1 MFTMHQG
8 WGRRPLNITHQRNRE
23 IKPILAM
30 QRIEV
35 DNRCVQTMS
44 EAAIG
49 SARSLRVAE
58 FIERSD
64 IYGPG
69 HRSVIWVQGCTLACE
84 GCWNT
89 EMWAHSGAELLSV
102 NSLHERLISI
112 EGVAGVTFLGGEPL
126 QQSPALLDL
135 IRLQTDAG
143 RSVMIYSGYE
153 KEELNEVQQACVD
166 LCDVVILGRYQQE
179 LRNTSLRWRGS
190 SNQVIESPTGRF
202 EVLDDHDGFQ
212 EIEMHIDEHGTF
224 RMVGYPD
231 EELIEAL
238 LDTVI
243 ESLDGSEPHI
253 T

>member
-1 MFTMHQG
+1 
-8 WGRRPLNITHQRNRE
+8 
-23 IKPILAM
+23 
-30 QRIEV
+30 
-35 DNRCVQTMS
+35 
-44 EAAIG
+44 
-49 SARSLRVAE
+49 
-58 FIERSD
+58 
-64 IYGPG
+64 
-69 HRSVIWVQGCTLACE
+69 
-84 GCWNT
+84 
-89 EMWAHSGAELLSV
+89 MWAHSGAELLSV
-102 NSLHERLISI
+102 NSLHERLLSI
-112 EGVAGVTFLGGEPL
+112 EGVTGVTFLGGEPL

-143 RSVMIYSGYE
+143 RSVMVYSGYE

-166 LCDVVILGRYQQE
+166 LCDVVILGRYRQE
-179 LRNTSLRWRGS
+179 LRDTSLRWRGS

-212 EIEMHIDEHGTF
+212 EVEMHIDKHGTF

-243 ESLDGSEPHI
+243 ESLEGTEPHI

>member
-1 MFTMHQG
+1 
-8 WGRRPLNITHQRNRE
+8 
-23 IKPILAM
+23 
-30 QRIEV
+30 
-35 DNRCVQTMS
+35 
-44 EAAIG
+44 
-49 SARSLRVAE
+49 
-58 FIERSD
+58 
-64 IYGPG
+64 
-69 HRSVIWVQGCTLACE
+69 
-84 GCWNT
+84 
-89 EMWAHSGAELLSV
+89 MWAHSGAELLSV

>member
-1 MFTMHQG
+1 MVFIEGFNINRLSCQPVK
-8 WGRRPLNITHQRNRE
+8 PLLEKQ
-23 IKPILAM
+23 
-30 QRIEV
+30 
-35 DNRCVQTMS
+35 
-44 EAAIG
+44 
-49 SARSLRVAE
+49 ARQLRVAE
-58 FIERSD
+58 FLDRSD

-69 HRSVIWVQGCTLACE
+69 LRSVVWVQGCTLACE

-89 EMWAHSGAELLSV
+89 EMWAHSGAELKSV
-102 NSLHERLISI
+102 QALHELLISI
-112 EGVAGVTFLGGEPL
+112 EGVVGVTFLGGEPL

-212 EIEMHIDEHGTF
+212 EVEMHIDEHGTF

-243 ESLDGSEPHI
+243 ESLDGSDPHI

>member
-1 MFTMHQG
+1 
-8 WGRRPLNITHQRNRE
+8 
-23 IKPILAM
+23 M

-35 DNRCVQTMS
+35 DNSCVQTMS
-44 EAAIG
+44 ETAIG

-102 NSLHERLISI
+102 NSLNERLLSI
-112 EGVAGVTFLGGEPL
+112 DGVAGVTFLGGEPL

-143 RSVMIYSGYE
+143 RSVMVYSGYE

-166 LCDVVILGRYQQE
+166 LCDVVILGRYRQE
-179 LRNTSLRWRGS
+179 LRDTSLRWRGS
-190 SNQVIESPTGRF
+190 TNQVIESPTGRF
-202 EVLDDHDGFQ
+202 EVLDEHDGFQ
-212 EIEMHIDEHGTF
+212 EVEMHIDEHGTF

-231 EELIEAL
+231 EDLIQAL
-238 LDTVI
+238 LDTVV
-243 ESLDGSEPHI
+243 ESLEGTEPNF